1 MTCLKSRR
9 FRSMCTEASAATV
22 LLAASYLRSK
32 NRGEYSRA
40 RDYRARH
47 SGLRGDDEQKARVG
61 ATPKASLNNK
71 LSSGAARDDARTKHG
86 CSRLNQSASQAH
98 SVVARLERFGER
110 YRSRRPQWLFLQVI
124 SKGFMRLVGAAAITH
139 LFACVRSSRPSTKL
153 LQSTGRHTDV
163 TAAWRYLTSP
173 FIPWSAFKC

>member
-1 MTCLKSRR
+1 MMHGLSTVAVGSIRALHKRIQSSHVLNDSANGIDLGG
-9 FRSMCTEASAATV
+9 RSG
-22 LLAASYLRSK
+22 Y
-32 NRGEYSRA
+32 
-40 RDYRARH
+40 
-47 SGLRGDDEQKARVG
+47 
-61 ATPKASLNNK
+61 
-71 LSSGAARDDARTKHG
+71 
-86 CSRLNQSASQAH
+86 
-98 SVVARLERFGER
+98 
-110 YRSRRPQWLFLQVI
+110 FLQVI

>member
-110 YRSRRPQWLFLQVI
+110 YRSRRPQWLFFAGYQQGLYAVSRSRRYHPPLCMR
-124 SKGFMRLVGAAAITH
+124 SKQLAIHQAVAEHGT
-139 LFACVRSSRPSTKL
+139 PY
-153 LQSTGRHTDV
+153 GRHRRLALPDFAV
-163 TAAWRYLTSP
+163 YSLE
-173 FIPWSAFKC
+173 CV